1 MSLKGATVA
10 AISLLAAAPTV
21 NAHTW
26 VEYLYHINSNG
37 AFTGDPGYPIGY
49 LARAQ
54 GVSDDA
60 HQTKILDTSTNPAL
74 CKPLSSSDATKYP
87 PLQASAGDYIAL
99 QYQENGHVTQPDL
112 TPRPY
117 RGGNVYVYGTSQ
129 HQDSDGINDVLNAW
143 TADGKGGNGKGK
155 LLATHYFDDG
165 QCFQDNPA
173 AAIAQQR
180 KAKYGVDQLSCQT
193 DIQLPTDLPSEGTYT
208 LMWVWDW
215 PRIIS
220 DTQNVTEIYT
230 TCAQINLQG
239 SVKGA
244 SANTHA
250 GIKFSN
256 NNNIASAAI
265 SSQVGQLIEATAL
278 GIGTSSPPAP
288 TGLGEATSSSDP
300 ATSTTEGK
308 HHSHVKTVTVTAA
321 PETVT
326 QFFTLT
332 KTAGKDDED
341 PTPTQTSTSETATVT
356 VTTVPTT
363 TVTSSVI
370 QSSVIQSSVVPSSV
384 VSSSVV
390 PFPTSFVPV
399 TSVHGFLKVRAARVT
414 GHARRDSSR
423 H

>member
-1 MSLKGATVA
+1 MSLKGVTVA
-10 AISLLAAAPTV
+10 AISLLAAAPTA

-26 VEYLYHINSNG
+26 VEYLYHISSTG

-49 LARAQ
+49 IPRSQ
-54 GVSDDA
+54 GVSDDV

-74 CKPLSSSDATKYP
+74 CKPLSSSDTFQYP
-87 PLQASAGDYIAL
+87 PLNASAGDYIAL

-117 RGGNVYVYGTSQ
+117 RGGNVYVYGTTQ

-165 QCFQDNPA
+165 QCFQDAPGNP
-173 AAIAQQR
+173 IAQQR
-180 KAKYGVDQLSCQT
+180 KAKYGVDQMYCQT
-193 DIQLPTDLPSEGTYT
+193 DIQLPTDLPSQGTYT

-230 TCAQINLQG
+230 TCAQIDLQG

-244 SANTHA
+244 SVNGGL
-250 GIKFSN
+250 GIKFGN
-256 NNNIASAAI
+256 NNNVASAAI
-265 SSQVGQLIEATAL
+265 SSQVHNLIEATTL
-278 GIGTSSPPAP
+278 GIGTNSPPAP
-288 TGLGEATSSSDP
+288 TGLSEATSSSP
-300 ATSTTEGK
+300 PTTSTTKGK
-308 HHSHVKTVTVTAA
+308 GHGHVKTVTVTAA

-326 QFFTLT
+326 QFYTVT
-332 KTAGKDDED
+332 KTAGNNDED
-341 PTPTQTSTSETATVT
+341 ASTQTSTSETETATVT
-356 VTTVPTT
+356 VTPTT
-363 TVTSSVI
+363 TVTSTA
-370 QSSVIQSSVVPSSV
+370 
-384 VSSSVV
+384 V